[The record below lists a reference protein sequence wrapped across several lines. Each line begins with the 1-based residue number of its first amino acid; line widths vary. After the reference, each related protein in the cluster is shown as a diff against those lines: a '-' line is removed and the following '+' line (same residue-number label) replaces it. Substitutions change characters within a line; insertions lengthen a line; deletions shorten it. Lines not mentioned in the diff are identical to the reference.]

1 MNYESRMTSLQDRID
16 DMTEAELECLR
27 AMHRLLAEVKETP
40 QSSKYDPVQ
49 FIEDMEY
56 TMQGIWGFSRD
67 RSYHTHWKELKGCT
81 CPKLDNAMGM
91 PYRIT
96 TVSCPHHNPETPF

>member
-1 MNYESRMTSLQDRID
+1 
-16 DMTEAELECLR
+16 
-27 AMHRLLAEVKETP
+27 
-40 QSSKYDPVQ
+40 
-49 FIEDMEY
+49 MEY

-96 TVSCPHHNPETPF
+96 TVSCPHHNPEIPF